1 MEDKTLPK
9 DDSDF
14 SLPGRMEESNS
25 AYFDEP
31 IEPEIEIEA
40 KPKNRTLVIAA
51 VIFVV
56 VSVGFFSYYFMNQ
69 SDIDSQILDN
79 TLPMSQEQKM
89 VSQYGVGEFGSDHDH
104 AALAM
109 FVEGSQINFGMP
121 QFQLQSKYIHFEN
134 HNPYLIHK
142 HATNVPLKMLF
153 ASFGLEITS
162 QCLVFSYKTGEE
174 FCVDSENTL
183 TFVINGKYYSDISE
197 YEIKHNDRILIS
209 FGDSELVSEQLEYL
223 KSLKIQDIPKQDKL
237 VPGRDI
243 LI

>member
-9 DDSDF
+9 DGSDF
-14 SLPGRMEESNS
+14 SLPGRIEESNS
-25 AYFDEP
+25 AYFDGP
-31 IEPEIEIEA
+31 IEPEVEIAA
-40 KPKNRTLVIAA
+40 KPKSRTLVIAA
-51 VIFVV
+51 AIFVI

-69 SDIDSQILDN
+69 SDIDSQILDS

-174 FCVDSENTL
+174 FCADSENSL

-223 KSLKIQDIPKQDKL
+223 ESLEIHDIPKQDRL
-237 VPGRDI
+237 VPGKDI